1 MVVTSPLPQIP
12 QAPTTDSCEEAE
24 VGGCEMWHVTRAP
37 IEFTNIESYSIR
49 RQIESNRIEDI
60 NSNSGRIEQ

>member
-1 MVVTSPLPQIP
+1 MLKRLNTNFVNTYNRFIP
-12 QAPTTDSCEEAE
+12 TYIGALS
-24 VGGCEMWHVTRAP
+24 RAP

-49 RQIESNRIEDI
+49 RQIEPNRIEDT